1 MSKNEYDWVAAPPS
15 GSAPCTVS
23 DTIPVLRKTENR
35 FWNPPGG
42 ATSPTRAGVAPTI
55 GLINAYWN
63 TTAYRKRDSL
73 LETRIYAAD
82 ETDAT
87 KAKVLTQFEYDDPNS
102 TGNVTRELRWD
113 NQLASAST
121 PPAAATSAATLTT
134 STAAVTTMTYYAG
147 GLLAS
152 LIDPSGNLTQY
163 AYGQIQ
169 TRSDGTGSTCPAT
182 FNGIGPTSKTSPEGQ
197 TWNYYYD
204 CATGVLN
211 DEVFQTNQNLL
222 TKYDHDTYG
231 RVKSETTGPS
241 NDRVTTTT
249 YDDGYRQ
256 VYVVQDGKL
265 GRVSHYNQLGQLYL
279 DRENPDAA
287 SSPITAASTVDIRS
301 VTMEAAPGDG
311 TSSPPDAAYSLT
323 SNPFLSNGASTE
335 PTLGWTL
342 QKFDQAGRVSDVSY
356 FSGQAKPAPF
366 GTNASLTA
374 HETYVYTGNTTT
386 ITDPQTN
393 TRATTTDALGR
404 VISASEGSFST
415 ATYTYD
421 VLDNLTSVTQT
432 DSTNYGGS
440 KTQTRTFIYSSL
452 GRLVWAT
459 NPEAD
464 VATTYTYY
472 PNGSQ
477 HTRTDARGVTTT
489 FTVDGLNRVK
499 TKDYSATTPVTPAVR
514 YCYDGKK
521 YDLASDACVTDGGR
535 AADYARGALTDAV
548 AWSVVNGVRTMVS
561 ETQYTNID
569 ALGRALASTQT
580 TAGLA
585 PGQFTYQYVAGG
597 ALSAVKYPSGRWVT
611 YDINGANRVSVVR
624 NGQSGSN
631 YYLNG
636 AQYKANGSMASAT
649 LGTAT
654 ASWDYNSRLQARK
667 VGVTKGTQTLLGL
680 QWVYSSSYDSNY
692 LETGTDNN
700 GNVKF
705 ERLQFPSAG
714 TMQDILRSYT
724 YDGANRLSTYAE
736 PGKSEGYG
744 YDAFGNLWQTT
755 GASDLRPTGASWY
768 LLPDNSVRNRLTN
781 TAYDAAGNQ
790 TQLSISAGGTNATY
804 DAEDRLVKVDV
815 GGTTLVAYDYDAD
828 GRRVKRTDAN
838 GVATWYVYDAKGQLM
853 AEYGGTGT
861 TAGTPQ
867 YLIADQVGSTRL
879 VLDGAGNCTVR
890 MDYAPF
896 GAVVPRTG
904 LDCYGTPWTS
914 GKMFTGQLR
923 DGDTTA
929 GTSTGLDYMGA
940 RQYWASLG
948 RFTSPDPENA
958 GADPSSPGSWNGY
971 SYAYNNPLMYT
982 DPTGLDVEQVGNC
995 FFNVTR
1001 DTETGNIT
1009 GASFGGC
1016 VDVLDRMTQTAA
1028 KAWNYLKNPNNFQYA
1043 SCVAGK
1049 MGTWGAAATAA
1060 GAGTGLLLSAPT
1072 GELAAPAVVPVTA
1085 VIGGGGGA
1093 IAGGISGLITCSSGT
1108 GNGPTSSDSGGDG
1121 GASRLTAG
1129 SKIRK
1134 VVNTP
1139 SGRYEIEATVDSIQG
1154 KKVVLKLVNVFPEGG
1169 GTGTPGV
1176 SALLN
1181 GLREALGDLKAAGF
1195 SEVQINQTLRLNGP
1209 RLINGFVIHL

>member
-1 MSKNEYDWVAAPPS
+1 
-15 GSAPCTVS
+15 
-23 DTIPVLRKTENR
+23 
-35 FWNPPGG
+35 
-42 ATSPTRAGVAPTI
+42 
-55 GLINAYWN
+55 
-63 TTAYRKRDSL
+63 
-73 LETRIYAAD
+73 
-82 ETDAT
+82 
-87 KAKVLTQFEYDDPNS
+87 
-102 TGNVTRELRWD
+102 
-113 NQLASAST
+113 
-121 PPAAATSAATLTT
+121 
-134 STAAVTTMTYYAG
+134 
-147 GLLAS
+147 
-152 LIDPSGNLTQY
+152 
-163 AYGQIQ
+163 
-169 TRSDGTGSTCPAT
+169 
-182 FNGIGPTSKTSPEGQ
+182 
-197 TWNYYYD
+197 
-204 CATGVLN
+204 
-211 DEVFQTNQNLL
+211 
-222 TKYDHDTYG
+222 
-231 RVKSETTGPS
+231 
-241 NDRVTTTT
+241 
-249 YDDGYRQ
+249 

-279 DRENPDAA
+279 DRENPDTA

-323 SNPFLSNGASTE
+323 SNPFLSNGANTE

-342 QKFDQAGRVSDVSY
+342 QKFDPAGRVSDVY
-356 FSGQAKPAPF
+356 YYSGQGKPAPF
-366 GTNASLTA
+366 GTNASLTG
-374 HETYVYTGNTTT
+374 HETHVYTGNTTT

-393 TRATTTDALGR
+393 TRTTTTDALGR

-415 ATYTYD
+415 AAYTYD

-432 DSTNYGGS
+432 DSTNYGAS

-452 GRLVWAT
+452 GRLVWAK

-472 PNGSQ
+472 PNGSL

-585 PGQFTYQYVAGG
+585 PGQFAYQYAAGG

-654 ASWDYNSRLQARK
+654 ATWDYNSRLQARK
-667 VGVTKGTQTLLGL
+667 VGVTKGAQTLLGL
-680 QWVYSSSYDSNY
+680 QWVYSSTYDSNY
-692 LETGTDNN
+692 LETGADNN

-705 ERLQFPSAG
+705 ERLQFPSGG
-714 TMQDILRSYT
+714 TTQDILRSYT
-724 YDGANRLSTYAE
+724 YDGANRLSSYAE

-781 TAYDAAGNQ
+781 TAYDLAGNQ

-804 DAEDRLVKVDV
+804 DAENRLVKVDV
-815 GGTTLVAYDYDAD
+815 GGATLVAYDYDAD

-838 GVATWYVYDAKGQLM
+838 GVATWYVYDAEGQLM
-853 AEYGGTGT
+853 AEYGGTT
-861 TAGTPQ
+861 TVAGTPQ

-879 VLDGAGNCTVR
+879 VLDAAGNCAVR

-896 GAVVPRTG
+896 GAVVPRAG

-929 GTSTGLDYMGA
+929 GTSTGLDYFGA
-940 RQYWASLG
+940 RYYSGAQG

-982 DPTGLDVEQVGNC
+982 DPTGMCGE
-995 FFNVTR
+995 R
-1001 DTETGNIT
+1001 DSETGKDIEAPWCKIYDLERQRWLMDQF
-1009 GASFGGC
+1009 ASAAQK
-1016 VDVLDRMTQTAA
+1016 TQQ
-1028 KAWNYLKNPNNFQYA
+1028 AWNYIKNPNNWQYA
-1043 SCVAGK
+1043 SCVAGS
-1049 MGTWGAAATAA
+1049 MGKWGAAGTAGGATVGGVGVLAGGIGEVLTVPA
-1060 GAGTGLLLSAPT
+1060 GAA
-1072 GELAAPAVVPVTA
+1072 
-1085 VIGGGGGA
+1085 IGGGAGA
-1093 IAGGISGLITCSSGT
+1093 ISGGVSGLIKCSQGT
-1108 GNGPTSSDSGGDG
+1108 GPSGG
-1121 GASRLTAG
+1121 GA
-1129 SKIRK
+1129 
-1134 VVNTP
+1134 P
-1139 SGRYEIEATVDSIQG
+1139 SGSNQKENSDYNQAVKEVKDQLGVDKRVLTKFDENQLDGILRNVHDEITG
-1154 KKVVLKLVNVFPEGG
+1154 RNLKIEEIKPILYDRIAQWWGAIR
-1169 GTGTPGV
+1169 T
-1176 SALLN
+1176 A
-1181 GLREALGDLKAAGF
+1181 
-1195 SEVQINQTLRLNGP
+1195 
-1209 RLINGFVIHL
+1209 HM